1 MQVSKDKVVTINY
14 TLTDEQGSVLDSS
27 EGRDPLAYIH
37 GSGSIIPGLESA
49 LEGKSAGDALA
60 VSVSPQEGYGE
71 RDEALTHVVSKDMFN
86 DVEDL
91 EVGMRFQAQSDQGR
105 QVFSVIKI
113 EEDEVTVDANHPL
126 AGMTLNFDV
135 NVVDIRDATSEELEH
150 GHAHGEGGHHH

>member
-135 NVVDIRDATSEELEH
+135 NVADIRDATSEELEH